1 MGYAYMKTGTAVLFG
16 AVIVGASMVTGARAG
31 RDTSFASF
39 GAFSN
44 LSGLLTQQQS
54 ADVVAFTN
62 VNVIPMDTDEVLRGQ
77 TVVVQGDRI
86 KAIGRTSR
94 VSVPSGATLIDGSGK
109 YLMPGLAEMHGH
121 MPGGDL
127 EETVMFLYVAN
138 GVTTVRGMLGQDF
151 HLELRRKAQAG
162 EIIAPTL
169 YMAGP
174 SFNGNSVSSPEQAAE
189 MVRRQKEQGWDLL
202 KIHPGL
208 TVPQYDAM
216 ARTSSEVGIRFGGH
230 VPADVGLRH
239 AIEMGQETFDHL
251 DGFIEYL
258 DAFDRPIDEAE
269 LDELVRLVRGGGAWV
284 VPTMVLWDVGIIGRG
299 DTRAMENYPEMRYW
313 PANGVQGWS
322 RRQADRARVAG
333 QDPERADLWATN
345 RMRVLKALAD
355 GGAGVLMGTDSPQ
368 IFSVPGF
375 SVHRE
380 MEAMAQAGMTPY
392 QILVSGTKAVGE
404 YFRRHDSFGTVA
416 VGRRADLILLN
427 SNPLRDVGN
436 IRDRVGVM
444 VRGRWLPEDMI
455 QERLAQIEQRFATDR

>member
-1 MGYAYMKTGTAVLFG
+1 MKTRTAVIFG
-16 AVIVGASMVTGARAG
+16 AVVVAASMATGARTN
-31 RDTSFASF
+31 RSSDLASLGVF
-39 GAFSN
+39 GNLSN
-44 LSGLLTQQQS
+44 LLAPQQS
-54 ADVVAFTN
+54 SGTIAFTN
-62 VNVIPMDTDEVLRGQ
+62 VNVVPMDADRVLRSQ
-77 TVVVQGDRI
+77 TVIIQGDRI
-86 KAIGRTSR
+86 REMGPTSR
-94 VSVPSGATLIDGSGK
+94 ISIPSGATRIDGTGK

-208 TVPQYDAM
+208 TLPEYDAM
-216 ARTSSEVGIRFGGH
+216 ASTAAEVGIRFGGH

-258 DAFDRPIDEAE
+258 DAFDRPIDQAK
-269 LDELVRLVRGGGAWV
+269 LDELVGLVKASGAWV
-284 VPTMVLWDVGIIGRG
+284 VPTMVLWDIGIIGRG
-299 DTRAMENYPEMRYW
+299 DTRAMETYSEMRYW
-313 PANGVQGWS
+313 PAEGVQGWS
-322 RRQADRARVAG
+322 RRQAERSRAAS
-333 QDPERADLWATN
+333 QDPQRADLWANN

-355 GGAGVLMGTDSPQ
+355 GGARVLMGTDSPQ

-375 SVHRE
+375 SLHRE
-380 MEAMAQAGMTPY
+380 MAAMAEAGMTPY
-392 QILVSGTKAVGE
+392 QILVSGTQAVGE
-404 YFRRHDSFGTVA
+404 YFGRQDSFGTVA
-416 VGRRADLILLN
+416 IGRRADLILLN

-436 IRDRVGVM
+436 VQDRVGVM
-444 VRGRWLPEDMI
+444 LRGRWLSEDMI
-455 QERLAQIEQRFATDR
+455 QSRLTEIEQRFATDR

>member
-1 MGYAYMKTGTAVLFG
+1 MKTRTAVIFG
-16 AVIVGASMVTGARAG
+16 AVVVAASMTTGARANRSG
-31 RDTSFASF
+31 GLASLGVF
-39 GAFSN
+39 GNLSN
-44 LSGLLTQQQS
+44 LIAPQQS
-54 ADVVAFTN
+54 TGTIAFTN
-62 VNVIPMDTDEVLRGQ
+62 VNVVPMDADRVLRSQ
-77 TVVVQGDRI
+77 TVIIQGDRI
-86 KAIGRTSR
+86 REMGPTSR
-94 VSVPSGATLIDGSGK
+94 ISIPSGATRIDGTGK

-151 HLELRRKAQAG
+151 HLELRRKSQAG

-208 TVPQYDAM
+208 TLPEYDAM
-216 ARTSSEVGIRFGGH
+216 ASTAAEVGIRFGGH

-258 DAFDRPIDEAE
+258 DAFDRPIDQAK
-269 LDELVRLVRGGGAWV
+269 LDELVGLVKASGAWV
-284 VPTMVLWDVGIIGRG
+284 VPTMVLWDIGIIGRG
-299 DTRAMENYPEMRYW
+299 DTRAMETYSEMRYW
-313 PANGVQGWS
+313 PAEGVQGWS
-322 RRQADRARVAG
+322 RRQAERSRAAS
-333 QDPERADLWATN
+333 QDPQRADLWANN

-355 GGAGVLMGTDSPQ
+355 GGARVLMGTDSPQ

-375 SVHRE
+375 SLHRE
-380 MEAMAQAGMTPY
+380 MAAMAEAGMTPY
-392 QILVSGTKAVGE
+392 QILVSGTQAVGE
-404 YFRRHDSFGTVA
+404 YFGRQDSFGTVA
-416 VGRRADLILLN
+416 IGRRADLILLN

-436 IRDRVGVM
+436 VQDRVGVM
-444 VRGRWLPEDMI
+444 LRGRWLSEDMI
-455 QERLAQIEQRFATDR
+455 QSRLTEIEQRFATDR

>member
-1 MGYAYMKTGTAVLFG
+1 MKTGTAVLVG
-16 AVIVGASMVTGARAG
+16 AMIVGASMVTGARAG
-31 RDTSFASF
+31 RDTSFAGL

-54 ADVVAFTN
+54 ADLVAFTN

-94 VSVPSGATLIDGSGK
+94 VSVPAGATVVDGSGK

-174 SFNGNSVSSPEQAAE
+174 SFNGNSVSSPRQAAE

-216 ARTSSEVGIRFGGH
+216 ARTAAEVGIRFGGH

-299 DTRAMENYPEMRYW
+299 DARAMENYPEMRYW
-313 PANGVQGWS
+313 PANGVRGWS
-322 RRQADRARVAG
+322 RRQADRARAAG

-375 SVHRE
+375 SLHRE
-380 MEAMAQAGMTPY
+380 MEAMAEAGMTPY
-392 QILVSGTKAVGE
+392 QILVSGTRAVGD

-436 IRDRVGVM
+436 VRDRVGVM

>member
-1 MGYAYMKTGTAVLFG
+1 MKTRTAVIFG
-16 AVIVGASMVTGARAG
+16 TLVVAASMMTGARANRG
-31 RDTSFASF
+31 SSLASLGVF
-39 GAFSN
+39 GNISN
-44 LSGLLTQQQS
+44 LLAPQQS
-54 ADVVAFTN
+54 TGTIAFTN
-62 VNVIPMDTDEVLRGQ
+62 VNVVPMDADRVLRSQ
-77 TVVVQGDRI
+77 TVIVQGDRI
-86 KAIGRTSR
+86 RDMGPSARI
-94 VSVPSGATLIDGSGK
+94 SVPSGATVIDGSGK

-174 SFNGNSVSSPEQAAE
+174 SFNGNSVSSPKQAAE

-208 TVPQYDAM
+208 TVPEYDAM
-216 ARTSSEVGIRFGGH
+216 ASTAAEVGIRFGGH

-258 DAFDRPIDEAE
+258 DAFDRPIDQAK
-269 LDELVRLVRGGGAWV
+269 LDELVALVKATGAWV
-284 VPTMVLWDVGIIGRG
+284 VPTMVLWDIGIIGRG
-299 DTRAMENYPEMRYW
+299 DTRAMENYNEMRYW
-313 PANGVQGWS
+313 PSSGVRGWS
-322 RRQADRARVAG
+322 RRQADRARAAA
-333 QDPERADLWATN
+333 QDPERADLWAHN

-375 SVHRE
+375 SLHRE
-380 MEAMAQAGMTPY
+380 MEAMAEAGLTPY
-392 QILVSGTKAVGE
+392 QILVSGTQAVGE
-404 YFRRHDSFGTVA
+404 YFGRQDSFGTVA
-416 VGRRADLILLN
+416 IGRRADLILLN
-427 SNPLRDVGN
+427 SNPLRDIGN
-436 IRDRVGVM
+436 VQDRVGVM
-444 VRGRWLPEDMI
+444 VRGRWLSEDMI
-455 QERLAQIEQRFATDR
+455 QGRLAEIERRFATGR

>member
-1 MGYAYMKTGTAVLFG
+1 MKTRTAVIFG
-16 AVIVGASMVTGARAG
+16 AVVVAASMTTGARADRG
-31 RDTSFASF
+31 GALAGLGVF
-39 GAFSN
+39 GN
-44 LSGLLTQQQS
+44 LANLITPRQS
-54 ADVVAFTN
+54 TGTIAFTN
-62 VNVIPMDTDEVLRGQ
+62 VNVIPMDADRVLRSQ
-77 TVVVQGDRI
+77 TVIVQGDRI
-86 KAIGRTSR
+86 RDMGPTSR
-94 VSVPSGATLIDGSGK
+94 IRVPSGATRIDGSGK

-189 MVRRQKEQGWDLL
+189 MVRRQKAEGWDLL

-208 TVPQYDAM
+208 TVAEYDAM
-216 ARTSSEVGIRFGGH
+216 ASTAAEVGIRFGGH

-258 DAFDRPIDEAE
+258 DAFDRPIDEE
-269 LDELVRLVRGGGAWV
+269 KLDELVALVKGTGAWV

-299 DTRAMENYPEMRYW
+299 DARVMEKYSEMRYW
-313 PANGVQGWS
+313 PARGVAGWS
-322 RRQADRARVAG
+322 ERQAARARTAS
-333 QDPERADLWATN
+333 QDPERADLWANN

-375 SVHRE
+375 SLHRE
-380 MEAMAQAGMTPY
+380 MEAMAEAGMTPY
-392 QILVSGTKAVGE
+392 QILVSGTQAVGE
-404 YFRRHDSFGTVA
+404 YFSRQDSFGTVA
-416 VGRRADLILLN
+416 IGRRADLILLN
-427 SNPLRDVGN
+427 SNPLRDIGN
-436 IRDRVGVM
+436 VQDRAGVM
-444 VRGRWLPEDMI
+444 LRGRWLPEDMI
-455 QERLAQIEQRFATDR
+455 QSRLAEIEQRFATDR

>member
-1 MGYAYMKTGTAVLFG
+1 MRTRTAVIFG
-16 AVIVGASMVTGARAG
+16 AVVVAASMTTGARANRSSNIAG
-31 RDTSFASF
+31 LGVF
-39 GAFSN
+39 GNLSN
-44 LSGLLTQQQS
+44 LLAPQQS
-54 ADVVAFTN
+54 TGTIAFTN
-62 VNVIPMDTDEVLRGQ
+62 VNVIPMDADRVLRSQ
-77 TVVVQGDRI
+77 TVIVQGDRI
-86 KAIGRTSR
+86 KDMGPTSR
-94 VSVPSGATLIDGSGK
+94 ISVPSGATRIDGSGK

-174 SFNGNSVSSPEQAAE
+174 SFNGNSVNSPEQAAE

-208 TVPQYDAM
+208 TVLEYDAM
-216 ARTSSEVGIRFGGH
+216 ASTAAEVGIRFGGH

-258 DAFDRPIDEAE
+258 DAFDRPIDQAK
-269 LDELVRLVRGGGAWV
+269 LDELVALVRGTGAWV
-284 VPTMVLWDVGIIGRG
+284 VPTMVLWDIGIIGRG
-299 DTRAMENYPEMRYW
+299 DARAMENYSEMRYW
-313 PANGVQGWS
+313 PADGVQAWS
-322 RRQADRARVAG
+322 RRQAERARAAS
-333 QDPERADLWATN
+333 QDPERANLWANN

-375 SVHRE
+375 SLHRE
-380 MEAMAQAGMTPY
+380 MEAMAEAGMTPY
-392 QILVSGTKAVGE
+392 QILVSGTRAVGE
-404 YFRRHDSFGTVA
+404 YFRRQDSFGTVA
-416 VGRRADLILLN
+416 IGRRADLILLN
-427 SNPLRDVGN
+427 SNPLRDIGN
-436 IRDRVGVM
+436 VQDRAGVM
-444 VRGRWLPEDMI
+444 VRGRWLSEDMI
-455 QERLAQIEQRFATDR
+455 QSRLAEIEQRFATDR

>member
-1 MGYAYMKTGTAVLFG
+1 MKTRTAVIFG
-16 AVIVGASMVTGARAG
+16 AVVVAASMVTGARADRSG
-31 RDTSFASF
+31 DLASLGVF
-39 GAFSN
+39 GNLSN
-44 LSGLLTQQQS
+44 LIAPQQS
-54 ADVVAFTN
+54 SGTIAFTN
-62 VNVIPMDTDEVLRGQ
+62 VNVVPMDSDRVLRGQ
-77 TVVVQGDRI
+77 TVIVQGDRI
-86 KAIGRTSR
+86 REMGPTSR
-94 VSVPSGATLIDGSGK
+94 ISIPSGATRIDGTGK

-138 GVTTVRGMLGQDF
+138 GVTTVRGMLGQNF

-208 TVPQYDAM
+208 TLPEYDAM
-216 ARTSSEVGIRFGGH
+216 ASTAAEVGIRFGGH

-258 DAFDRPIDEAE
+258 DAFDRPIDQAK
-269 LDELVRLVRGGGAWV
+269 LDELVGLVKATGAWV
-284 VPTMVLWDVGIIGRG
+284 VPTMVLWDIGIIGRG
-299 DTRAMENYPEMRYW
+299 DTRAMETYSEMRYW
-313 PANGVQGWS
+313 PAEGVQGWS
-322 RRQADRARVAG
+322 RRQAERSRAAS
-333 QDPERADLWATN
+333 QDPQRADLWANN

-355 GGAGVLMGTDSPQ
+355 GGARVLMGTDSPQ

-375 SVHRE
+375 SLHRE
-380 MEAMAQAGMTPY
+380 MAAMAEAGLTPY
-392 QILVSGTKAVGE
+392 QILVSGTQAVGE
-404 YFRRHDSFGTVA
+404 YFGRHDSFGTVA
-416 VGRRADLILLN
+416 IGRRADLILLN

-436 IRDRVGVM
+436 VQDRVGVM
-444 VRGRWLPEDMI
+444 LRGRWLSEDMI
-455 QERLAQIEQRFATDR
+455 QSRLTEIEQRFATDR

>member
-1 MGYAYMKTGTAVLFG
+1 MKTRTAVIFG
-16 AVIVGASMVTGARAG
+16 AVVVAASMTTGARANRSG
-31 RDTSFASF
+31 DLASLGVF
-39 GAFSN
+39 GNLSN
-44 LSGLLTQQQS
+44 LIAPQQS
-54 ADVVAFTN
+54 TGTIAFTN
-62 VNVIPMDTDEVLRGQ
+62 VNVVPMDADRVLRSQ
-77 TVVVQGDRI
+77 TVIIQGDRI
-86 KAIGRTSR
+86 REMGPTSR
-94 VSVPSGATLIDGSGK
+94 ISIPSGATRIDGTGK

-174 SFNGNSVSSPEQAAE
+174 SFNGNSVNSPEQAAE

-208 TVPQYDAM
+208 TLPEYDAM
-216 ARTSSEVGIRFGGH
+216 ASTAAEVGIRFGGH

-258 DAFDRPIDEAE
+258 DAFDRPIDQAK
-269 LDELVRLVRGGGAWV
+269 LDELVGLVKAAGAWV
-284 VPTMVLWDVGIIGRG
+284 VPTMVLWDIGIIGRG
-299 DTRAMENYPEMRYW
+299 DTRAMETYSEMRYW
-313 PANGVQGWS
+313 PAEGVQGWS
-322 RRQADRARVAG
+322 RRQAERSRAAS
-333 QDPERADLWATN
+333 QDPQRADLWANN

-355 GGAGVLMGTDSPQ
+355 GGARVLMGTDSPQ

-375 SVHRE
+375 SLHRE
-380 MEAMAQAGMTPY
+380 MAAMAEAGMTPY
-392 QILVSGTKAVGE
+392 QILVSGTQAVGE
-404 YFRRHDSFGTVA
+404 YFGRQDSFGTVA
-416 VGRRADLILLN
+416 IGRRADLILLN

-436 IRDRVGVM
+436 VQDRVGVM
-444 VRGRWLPEDMI
+444 LRGRWLSEDMI
-455 QERLAQIEQRFATDR
+455 QSRLTEIEQRFATDR